1 MDEKEEQDFAN
12 QKRELQ
18 QRSAVYAAIGRERDY
33 QDAKW
38 GSLQERPKQV
48 GSWLLIMQG
57 ELDEAIQAWQKSR
70 GDEKALEEILQVI
83 SVGVACLT
91 QHGVVE
97 RPFIRSQP

>member
-1 MDEKEEQDFAN
+1 MPNEEEVKKRQDVFD
-12 QKRELQ
+12 
-18 QRSAVYAAIGRERDY
+18 AIDRERDY

-38 GSLQERPKQV
+38 GGLSERPRTV
-48 GSWLLIMQG
+48 AEWLLIMQG
-57 ELDEAIQAWQKSR
+57 ELDEAITGWQKSS

-97 RPFIRSQP
+97 RPFLRTSLYIYKQKE

>member
-1 MDEKEEQDFAN
+1 MSDIFGGEIGR
-12 QKRELQ
+12 REM
-18 QRSAVYAAIGRERDY
+18 VFDAIGRERDY

-38 GSLQERPKQV
+38 GGLQERPKQV

-97 RPFIRSQP
+97 RAAIAEAKK